1 MNAMNPVR
9 AQALLQIRDVLI
21 GVGPAAAVQAT
32 RNAFEAGRIDARDVP
47 EVYLALRAR
56 SRSFLEELSKHAPG
70 DSRFPFAPA

>member
-9 AQALLQIRDVLI
+9 AQTLLHIRDVMI
-21 GVGPAAAVQAT
+21 GSGAAAAVQAT
-32 RNAFEAGRIDARDVP
+32 RTAYEAGSIDALDVP

-56 SRSFLEELSKHAPG
+56 SRGFFEELGKHAPG